1 MYFIQLNQLLLAD
14 RQLSIFDKV
23 VYAALCTLTQFNDP
37 ITGQKIDEIL
47 KVDHTYYL
55 TNEIPNNFE
64 QSKIGKTSSGKYIVL
79 HNVSSRYSDD
89 GHFVVWEATVNDNSK
104 IELTLRKSHKRL
116 DMLGRKLVIMKKE

>member
-1 MYFIQLNQLLLAD
+1 
-14 RQLSIFDKV
+14 
-23 VYAALCTLTQFNDP
+23 
-37 ITGQKIDEIL
+37 
-47 KVDHTYYL
+47 L

>member
-1 MYFIQLNQLLLAD
+1 MD
-14 RQLSIFDKV
+14 DDD
-23 VYAALCTLTQFNDP
+23 TLRSQSEDNYDE
-37 ITGQKIDEIL
+37 KIKIMLIGE
-47 KVDHTYYL
+47 
-55 TNEIPNNFE
+55 
-64 QSKIGKTSSGKYIVL
+64 SKIGKTSSGKYIVL